1 VSKPKRHLVTSAL
14 PYANGRIHVGHVA
27 GAYLPAD
34 IYVRFLRSTG
44 REALFICGSD
54 ENGVPITIA
63 ADKAGVSP
71 QEIVDR
77 FHAANTRAFA
87 GLDIAFDIFGR
98 TSNPLHAGFSQDFF
112 LKLHAAGHIESKV
125 EQQLFCAK
133 CARFLPDRYV
143 SGTCPNPECRFTDAK
158 GDQCESCGRTLA
170 PLELVEPRCALCGA
184 RPEPRETRH
193 WYIKLGDFQGQLTD
207 WLAGK
212 EGWRENIGRFCKGW
226 FKEGLGSR
234 SITRDINWGIPV
246 PLPEAAGKVLYVW
259 FDAPI
264 GYISFT
270 RELLASRGDPEG
282 WRRWWCDEESA
293 VVHFIGKDNIVF
305 HAMIWPAMLMGHG
318 GINLPGNVVA
328 NEFLNV
334 RGQKSSKSRN
344 WAVWIEDY
352 LAGFPADPLR
362 YYLTANAPEGRDA
375 DFTWE
380 ELQSRNNSELAATLG
395 NFAHRTLTF
404 TEKYFG
410 GTVPERQAP
419 DAAGTAALAE
429 ADAAVREVAAEL
441 EAFRFKA
448 GLQRLMK
455 LAKSA
460 NQFFDAAAPWKSR
473 KTDLAACGSAI
484 NVCLV
489 LVDRMAALMYPFM
502 PGSAAKLEGF
512 LGRSGAELPRQWDR
526 LGDGPAV
533 GTPLPKAAPLF
544 RQIEDEEVAAA
555 NARMG

>member
-1 VSKPKRHLVTSAL
+1 
-14 PYANGRIHVGHVA
+14 
-27 GAYLPAD
+27 
-34 IYVRFLRSTG
+34 
-44 REALFICGSD
+44 
-54 ENGVPITIA
+54 
-63 ADKAGVSP
+63 
-71 QEIVDR
+71 
-77 FHAANTRAFA
+77 
-87 GLDIAFDIFGR
+87 
-98 TSNPLHAGFSQDFF
+98 
-112 LKLHAAGHIESKV
+112 
-125 EQQLFCAK
+125 
-133 CARFLPDRYV
+133 
-143 SGTCPNPECRFTDAK
+143 
-158 GDQCESCGRTLA
+158 
-170 PLELVEPRCALCGA
+170 
-184 RPEPRETRH
+184 
-193 WYIKLGDFQGQLTD
+193 
-207 WLAGK
+207 
-212 EGWRENIGRFCKGW
+212 
-226 FKEGLGSR
+226 
-234 SITRDINWGIPV
+234 
-246 PLPEAAGKVLYVW
+246 VLYVW